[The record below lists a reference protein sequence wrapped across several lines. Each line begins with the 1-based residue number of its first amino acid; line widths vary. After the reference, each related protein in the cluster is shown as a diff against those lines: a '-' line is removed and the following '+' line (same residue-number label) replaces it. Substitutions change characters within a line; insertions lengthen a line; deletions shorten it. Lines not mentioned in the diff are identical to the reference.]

1 MRRRLSGRKPPI
13 LALGTIAAS
22 TLMLSGC
29 GNDTPSDVMFTSVDQ
44 CVSAGTDRQV
54 CQTAYQDAM
63 RAHLATAPRFNGMAA
78 CEAEYG
84 AGHCAQ
90 QQPASS
96 TSGNG
101 GSGNFFVPFLTGYM
115 LSSAIN
121 NIGDYNS
128 YRRREEENGNSYG
141 ATPIYR
147 NRSGQTVT
155 TTFGRSGA
163 SSGTTTIAP
172 SRESVKPVNV
182 NTRTVSRQG
191 FGGRSSFSFGG

>member
-1 MRRRLSGRKPPI
+1 MHRRLSGRKPPI

-29 GNDTPSDVMFTSVDQ
+29 GDDTPSDVMFTSVDQ
-44 CVSAGTDRQV
+44 CVSAGMDRQV
-54 CQTAYQDAM
+54 CQAAYQDAM
-63 RAHLATAPRFNGMAA
+63 QAHLANAPRFNGMAA

-84 AGHCAQ
+84 AGHCAT
-90 QQPASS
+90 QPTSS
-96 TSGNG
+96 TSSNRGDGN
-101 GSGNFFVPFLTGYM
+101 SFMPFLAGYM

-128 YRRREEENGNSYG
+128 YRRREEENGRSYG
-141 ATPIYR
+141 STPIYL

-155 TTFGRSGA
+155 TSFGTG
-163 SSGTTTIAP
+163 GTTTIAP
-172 SRESVKPVNV
+172 SRQSVKPVNV